1 MKNRFIILGL
11 ILAVLLVTALI
22 FINSLDTVDES
33 NQKSDSVTDIVE
45 NVTGDDE
52 RQLDLKKVVRKS
64 AHLIEFAVL
73 GAVIAFLLYYVKLVH
88 NKRFYG
94 VGAFYALAVAVSDE
108 YIQTF
113 SDRSGS
119 VEDILLD
126 FCGALIGV
134 VLAMVVPAIIT
145 FIKKRK
151 QNSEE
156 KANADVDALKTDSA
170 E

>member
-11 ILAVLLVTALI
+11 LLAVLLVTALI

-45 NVTGDDE
+45 NVTGDDG
-52 RQLDLKKVVRKS
+52 QFDLKQAVRKS
-64 AHLIEFAVL
+64 AHLIEFAIL

-94 VGAFYALAVAVSDE
+94 VGAFYALAVAVADE

-134 VLAMVVPAIIT
+134 VLAMVVPAIIS
-145 FIKKRK
+145 FVKKRK
-151 QNSEE
+151 QKSEE
-156 KANADVDALKTDSA
+156 NVNAISDELKTDIV

>member
-73 GAVIAFLLYYVKLVH
+73 GAVIAFLLYYVKRH
-88 NKRFYG
+88 N
-94 VGAFYALAVAVSDE
+94 
-108 YIQTF
+108 
-113 SDRSGS
+113 
-119 VEDILLD
+119 
-126 FCGALIGV
+126 
-134 VLAMVVPAIIT
+134 
-145 FIKKRK
+145 
-151 QNSEE
+151 
-156 KANADVDALKTDSA
+156 
-170 E
+170 